1 MVSKE
6 VKGFLAK
13 LNPFVEKFPEIADK
27 VSKLNDDKE
36 FQNLLGRLG
45 TIGGLFS
52 IGLYIFDKTLE
63 NSSDSEKTCY
73 SLINKTAIDVA
84 GQIIKESEGITEDK
98 QNNEELLKQM
108 LKIYSFKE
116 TEKEKYQNWNG
127 IPVDHPIVEE
137 FRKRIFQIIKENNLE
152 SIYPNFVTEFNV
164 KFQDKIQAVDKFKD
178 CQKQTKLKNTSKERS
193 DYLRWILK
201 ELDKPHPIDK
211 RKTTEY
217 YDQNRAIEFDL
228 EEGLYHNKD
237 YWNMSDSEI
246 EEYSKTI
253 KNGKLM
259 SFYLQENLLNSLL
272 LHLAQ
277 EKRHLQNIL

>member
-6 VKGFLAK
+6 EVKSFLSK
-13 LNPFVEKFPEIADK
+13 IIPFVEKFPDIADK

-108 LKIYSFKE
+108 MKIFHLK
-116 TEKEKYQNWNG
+116 
-127 IPVDHPIVEE
+127 
-137 FRKRIFQIIKENNLE
+137 
-152 SIYPNFVTEFNV
+152 
-164 KFQDKIQAVDKFKD
+164 
-178 CQKQTKLKNTSKERS
+178 KLKKKN
-193 DYLRWILK
+193 
-201 ELDKPHPIDK
+201 
-211 RKTTEY
+211 
-217 YDQNRAIEFDL
+217 
-228 EEGLYHNKD
+228 
-237 YWNMSDSEI
+237 
-246 EEYSKTI
+246 I
-253 KNGKLM
+253 KIGTV
-259 SFYLQENLLNSLL
+259 YQ
-272 LHLAQ
+272 
-277 EKRHLQNIL
+277 